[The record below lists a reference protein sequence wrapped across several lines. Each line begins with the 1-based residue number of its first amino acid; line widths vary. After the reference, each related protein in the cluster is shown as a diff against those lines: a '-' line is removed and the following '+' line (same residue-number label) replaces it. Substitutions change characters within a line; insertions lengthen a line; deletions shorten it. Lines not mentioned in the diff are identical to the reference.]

1 MHKKRGSWVGSL
13 VKKDAA
19 AMERKARKKAG
30 KQERKQEKKVRKLQK
45 KEAKAEAKGQKGHER
60 SHVRQA
66 HERGERWPVREV
78 RDAMRAAHYRP
89 LPSRGPYVN
98 AHRSS
103 RYALFCFPFLYFLS
117 TLCLFIPFVT
127 SSARGSTLI
136 AKFARHSSSGG
147 RGTGAAHGLRPVHHR
162 PSPHA
167 PPGHPLGVSRHQVR
181 PCLRVV
187 ICPHSLTS
195 PSLQVGHHAR

>member
-66 HERGERWPVREV
+66 HERGERWPVRGGE
-78 RDAMRAAHYRP
+78 RCDA
-89 LPSRGPYVN
+89 
-98 AHRSS
+98 
-103 RYALFCFPFLYFLS
+103 C
-117 TLCLFIPFVT
+117 
-127 SSARGSTLI
+127 
-136 AKFARHSSSGG
+136 
-147 RGTGAAHGLRPVHHR
+147 GT
-162 PSPHA
+162 
-167 PPGHPLGVSRHQVR
+167 
-181 PCLRVV
+181 
-187 ICPHSLTS
+187 
-195 PSLQVGHHAR
+195 